1 MKKYY
6 TPDAGTKLTS
16 SFFLQAFSN
25 TISSIIKKRD
35 IDFILGSIL
44 RNAAKFLNTKHGC
57 IFLLN
62 PSQEYF
68 DIRIGIGDFAQMKG
82 MKCTGDNDLLKVF
95 LKSEKPVI
103 LNSHCRWDS
112 RNKSIIRHKYGK
124 MIGIPIR
131 TDESTLGV
139 IIISFRESK
148 KDIIS
153 EEIKYIMAI
162 SSLAMIALDN
172 ARLFNFVHQ
181 EYSELL
187 RIENS
192 LRQSEDKFSKLFQL
206 SPTLIAIISI
216 KDQSLIDINDSML
229 RVLGFDKEEIIGRK
243 MKNFQSLKT

>member
-6 TPDAGTKLTS
+6 APDAGTKLISS
-16 SFFLQAFSN
+16 SFLKAFSN

-35 IDFILGSIL
+35 LDFILGNIL

-68 DIRIGIGDFAQMKG
+68 DIRIGIGDFTQMRG
-82 MKCTGDNDLLKVF
+82 MKCAGDNDLLKVF
-95 LKSEKPVI
+95 LKGGKPVI

-112 RNKSIIRHKYGK
+112 RRKNIIKHNHGK

-139 IIISFRESK
+139 FIISFRESK
-148 KDIIS
+148 KNIVA
-153 EEIKYIMAI
+153 EEIKYIMAF
-162 SSLAMIALDN
+162 SSLAMVALDN
-172 ARLFNFVHQ
+172 ARLFSFIHQ

-192 LRQSEDKFSKLFQL
+192 LRQSEDKFSKLFQ
-206 SPTLIAIISI
+206 
-216 KDQSLIDINDSML
+216 
-229 RVLGFDKEEIIGRK
+229 
-243 MKNFQSLKT
+243 